1 VEPDWID
8 ICGSQHFSR
17 PFREASRRQEAT
29 TRARMSAKEGKSEV
43 ATADVSLAIVPV
55 EKDTA
60 MKAAAGIVSGA
71 AEPAPIVAARYRDP
85 VKWRIPPSCGQ
96 QVFFT
101 HVTPL
106 ISTGHIRRL
115 EPEDLC
121 HLPELDSKDLAFKF
135 DRDWA
140 EERSKHPEKPS
151 LVRACLVGSRGT
163 LIYTG
168 CLYTI
173 SQATLFS
180 GPVLLRLI
188 VEALECRA
196 AGGASCPTNQDLYYY
211 ALFLTLAGVVQNLCQ
226 AQQDYTMQRL
236 GVRVR
241 NRLMCALYRK
251 VLKLSPLGLQEETTG
266 KIVTLM
272 SNDVNKLQDVFQLLH
287 NIWGAPIFIIA
298 AFAMLYDVIQWSTF
312 IGFLCIIVAAP
323 FTFMVA
329 KTLFAIRLKLLKT
342 AEGRINILSEVIN
355 GMRVIKYYAWEKS
368 FKERA
373 QEIRN
378 KEVKLIWASQKVGA
392 LFGVALF
399 STPIFIAVCSLG
411 SYSLAGNTLTAST
424 AYTALAL
431 FNMLRFPLI
440 LVPFLL
446 TNLLNALSAVQR
458 LGAFLL
464 QDETDKVEPD
474 MSEPGRVRVAA
485 GDFKWP
491 AVQKKPEEPKK
502 GPPGKG
508 GKKPKKG
515 EEPKKADD
523 AEEVEVPAEE
533 PEQPPF
539 ELAGV
544 DLDLAP
550 GSLTMVIGR
559 VGCGKSTLLSALNK
573 FVPQTTGDM
582 KVSGRVAYVAQT
594 AWILNSTVKDNILFG
609 QAYDADKY
617 RKCLRHSQLNADLD
631 MLPAGDMTMIGERG
645 VTLSGG
651 QKQRVSIAR
660 AVYAAADVYLL
671 DDPLSAVDNHVGA
684 ALFEQ
689 VLGASGVLRKA
700 TRVLV
705 TNALQYLPKADKI
718 VVLEEGKV
726 AEVGTYDELMRKG
739 LDFAN
744 LMAAHGI
751 EDEGEDADGKRVSTD
766 GRKSMDAGRKSVDGR
781 KSTDGRKS
789 FAGGEEKPKGP
800 PGAKGKDD
808 MSAEEERSVG
818 NVGGRVY
825 MALYNATGTN
835 VSIPLVAFLFTMD
848 YGSKA
853 FLDYWLSFWAA
864 DRLGWESNHY
874 LAVYFGIFLFNGI
887 VFRSII
893 LYFFLVRAAKNI
905 HNQLL
910 DRVIKFPM
918 SFFDTTPSGRV
929 INRFSRD
936 TETIDTI
943 LPGII
948 IQFLGCITSII
959 TTLAIVSVATG
970 WFTLALPFIMF
981 VYIALQRFY
990 IPACREL
997 QRIESISR
1005 SPIYSGLGEA
1015 VNGVETIRAFRQES
1029 HFIHL
1034 ADGLIQHNADAY
1046 VTQKLAAAWLTT
1058 RLRFLGTVI
1067 VACTAF
1073 LVIQGKVGP
1082 GVAGLCLVYALD
1094 VTKYLEHGTNMA
1106 SELETK
1112 MNAVERVVEYLDKPL
1127 ESDHETAPKV
1137 LAALPTAWPQKG
1149 KLEVT
1154 GLNMRYR
1161 PGLPLVLKDLTFTA
1175 MAGEKLGVCGRTG
1188 SGKSSLFVALF
1199 RVVEPASGT
1208 IAIDGVDA
1216 STLGLHLLRSKM
1228 AMIPQDPFM
1237 FAGTIR
1243 TNLDPFDE
1251 HPEVALWEVLAKVG
1265 LRSMVEDAAKK
1276 MDMEVVDNGA
1286 NFSLGQRQLLCMGR
1300 ALLRNS
1306 RVLMMDEA
1314 TASVDMDSDA
1324 LIQRT
1329 VREAFADCT
1338 VLTIAHRL
1346 NTIMDSDKVAF
1357 LDNGTMAEFGDP
1369 ADLLKD
1375 KNGLFTKL
1383 VEQSGKKNSEHL
1395 IGLSNAAKERR
1406 QSAQNLRGVEEAA
1419 EEAHHE
1425 GSD

>member
-1 VEPDWID
+1 MTSKD
-8 ICGSQHFSR
+8 
-17 PFREASRRQEAT
+17 
-29 TRARMSAKEGKSEV
+29 GKAEV
-43 ATADVSLAIVPV
+43 ATADVSLAIVPG

-60 MKAAAGIVSGA
+60 MKAAAGIVSGTSD
-71 AEPAPIVAARYRDP
+71 PAPIVAANRFADP
-85 VKWRIPPSCGQ
+85 VRWRVPPSPLQ

-121 HLPELDSKDLAFKF
+121 HLPELDSEDLAAKF

-140 EERSKHPEKPS
+140 EERRRRPDKPS
-151 LVRACLVGSRGT
+151 LVRACLVGSGPT

-168 CLYTI
+168 ILYI
-173 SQATLFS
+173 IAQATLFS

-188 VEALECRA
+188 VEALECRG
-196 AGGASCPTNQDLYYY
+196 AGGASCPSNQDLYYY
-211 ALFLTLAGVVQNLCQ
+211 AMYLTLAGVVQNLCQ

-251 VLKLSPLGLQEETTG
+251 VLRLSPLGLQEETTG

-298 AFAMLYDVIQWSTF
+298 AFAMLYDVIEWSTF

-329 KTLFAIRLKLLKT
+329 KTLFSIRLKLLKT

-399 STPIFIAVCSLG
+399 STPVFIAVCSLG

-464 QDETDKVEPD
+464 QDENEKVEPD

-491 AVQKKPEEPKK
+491 AVQKKPDEPKK

-508 GKKPKKG
+508 VKAKKEDNEEKEKEKG
-515 EEPKKADD
+515 DD
-523 AEEVEVPAEE
+523 APDAVEVPAEE

-539 ELAGV
+539 ELTGV
-544 DLDLAP
+544 NLDLAP

-582 KVSGRVAYVAQT
+582 KVSGRVAYVAQQ

-609 QAYDADKY
+609 QTYDEEKY
-617 RKCLRHSQLNADLD
+617 RKCLRVSQLEADLEI
-631 MLPAGDMTMIGERG
+631 LPARDMTMIGERG

-689 VLGASGVLRKA
+689 VLGASGVLRKS
-700 TRVLV
+700 TRLLV

-718 VVLEEGKV
+718 VVLEKGKV
-726 AEVGTYDELMRKG
+726 AEIGTYDELMRKG

-751 EDEGEDADGKRVSTD
+751 EDEGEDADGKRASTD

-781 KSTDGRKS
+781 KPM
-789 FAGGEEKPKGP
+789 AEEKPKGP
-800 PGAKGKDD
+800 PGAKKDN

-818 NVGGRVY
+818 NVGSRVY
-825 MALYNATGTN
+825 LALFNATGTKM
-835 VSIPLVAFLFTMD
+835 SIPLVAFLFTME

-853 FLDYWLSFWAA
+853 FLDYWLSWWAA
-864 DRLGWESNHY
+864 DHWGWESNQY
-874 LAVYFGIFLFNGI
+874 LGIYFAIFLFNGI
-887 VFRSII
+887 AIFLRSIV
-893 LYFFLVRAAKNI
+893 LYFFLVRAAKNM
-905 HNQLL
+905 HDQLL
-910 DRVIKFPM
+910 NRVIKFPM

-948 IQFLGCITSII
+948 IQFLGCITSIV

-1015 VNGVETIRAFRQES
+1015 VNGVETIRAFRQEA
-1029 HFIHL
+1029 HFINL
-1034 ADGLIQHNADAY
+1034 ADGLIQHNADAF

-1073 LVIQGKVGP
+1073 LVIQGKVGA

-1137 LAALPTAWPQKG
+1137 IQALPTAWPQKG
-1149 KLEVT
+1149 KLVVT
-1154 GLNMRYR
+1154 DLNMRYR

-1175 MAGEKLGVCGRTG
+1175 LAGEKLGVCGRTG

-1199 RVVEPASGT
+1199 RIVEPASGT
-1208 IAIDGVDA
+1208 VSIDGVDV

-1251 HPEVALWEVLAKVG
+1251 HPEVALWEVLGKVG
-1265 LRSMVEDAAKK
+1265 LRGMVEDAAKK
-1276 MDMEVVDNGA
+1276 LDYEVVDNGA

-1306 RVLMMDEA
+1306 KVLMMDEA

-1329 VREAFADCT
+1329 VRDAFADCT

-1357 LDNGTMAEFGDP
+1357 LEAGALAEFGEP

-1375 KNGLFTKL
+1375 KTGLFTKL

-1406 QSAQNLRGVEEAA
+1406 QSAQNLRDVQEAA

-1425 GSD
+1425 GSP